1 MSIVPMLSSKHKVGV
16 VTVYYFYLILF
27 QNNYPSQQLQ
37 LLSHDPKQK
46 NLKPILDCMIILL
59 ELLKT

>member
-1 MSIVPMLSSKHKVGV
+1 MLSSKHKVGV

-46 NLKPILDCMIILL
+46 NLQIFQPILDCMTILQ
-59 ELLKT
+59 E